1 MLLGGTGRFIPGRV
15 GANHGWLWHTGGEK
29 RGHGLTCRTRETS
42 GEGFLDD
49 LLQLFGYP
57 GKSGA
62 ALLDGSLKLNY
73 CIVFVS
79 RKRPTRGLVQR
90 GRVAD
95 LLGVGGGRWVVLQLS
110 LSSGC
115 PTIGGSLEAGG
126 FWKRAWPFRAANPR

>member
-1 MLLGGTGRFIPGRV
+1 MVGFGILAGKSVDMVLPADHARLLVKAFWMICC
-15 GANHGWLWHTGGEK
+15 N
-29 RGHGLTCRTRETS
+29 
-42 GEGFLDD
+42 FLA
-49 LLQLFGYP
+49 YP

-62 ALLDGSLKLNY
+62 ALLDGSLKLKC

-79 RKRPTRGLVQR
+79 QKRPTRGLVQR
-90 GRVAD
+90 GRVAG
-95 LLGVGGGRWVVLQLS
+95 LLSVGGGRWVVLQLS